1 LGKAAKA
8 VKADIEAKDYT
19 KAGQDA
25 AAILE
30 IALGP
35 VPTAQMGFT
44 TPTPQQGYE
53 FISGLL
59 NAFEVNND
67 LDELAVC
74 TSGASAAVPVAYQLY
89 LDKMA
94 GKSAKVAKDIA
105 ELTAMLP
112 GILEGCTS
120 MEEDLARLQA
130 WLIVYE
136 DVEDLIGAITRN
148 VMAHP
153 VQLLNEVE
161 AVKTDLDNGDYTKA
175 GEDVAD
181 ILQIA
186 LGPVPKEMELTTPT
200 PEQGFQ
206 FISGLLTTFEIDNSL
221 EELQVCTNDAAAAVP
236 SVYQLAIDYKAGKSA
251 KVARDI
257 ATLTAML
264 PGILADCQSM
274 TEDVARLK
282 KYVDSYSTLEDF
294 VGAVT
299 KNIMKKPIELA
310 NDVMKL

>member
-1 LGKAAKA
+1 M
-8 VKADIEAKDYT
+8 
-19 KAGQDA
+19 Q
-25 AAILE
+25 
-30 IALGP
+30 
-35 VPTAQMGFT
+35 
-44 TPTPQQGYE
+44 
-53 FISGLL
+53 
-59 NAFEVNND
+59 
-67 LDELAVC
+67 
-74 TSGASAAVPVAYQLY
+74 
-89 LDKMA
+89 
-94 GKSAKVAKDIA
+94 
-105 ELTAMLP
+105 
-112 GILEGCTS
+112 
-120 MEEDLARLQA
+120 EDLPRHQS
-130 WLIVYE
+130 WIIVYE
-136 DVEDLIGAITRN
+136 EVEDLIGAITRN